1 MEISLVYDKSD
12 QHTSVYDSCNCETA
26 STTVDS
32 VKLENTNNSY
42 SLSNEINFELK
53 NENYKFL
60 LYFQFSAWYCSGC
73 SVALITD
80 YANSELYRELQR
92 LNKIYTD
99 SDERLLLDF
108 RSGEIDKISPNKV
121 ICC

>member
-12 QHTSVYDSCNCETA
+12 QHTSVYDSCNCEIA
-26 STTVDS
+26 STKIDS
-32 VKLENTNNSY
+32 VKLENANNNY
-42 SLSNEINFELK
+42 SLSNEIKFDLN

-60 LYFQFSAWYCSGC
+60 LYFQFPACYCSGC

-80 YANSELYRELQR
+80 YANSKLYRELQR

-99 SDERLLLDF
+99 SDER
-108 RSGEIDKISPNKV
+108 
-121 ICC
+121 